1 MVGAPGARCGVGV
14 GVGVVPPVLVVGSA
28 RRGRASVGC
37 WFGTGCC
44 LGCCCWARVGGSSAT
59 EISKDKVM
67 TGIRDVRVIAV
78 SFIIL

>member
-37 WFGTGCC
+37 WFGTGC
-44 LGCCCWARVGGSSAT
+44 LCCCWARVGGSSAI
-59 EISKDKVM
+59 EINKDKVM
-67 TGIRDVRVIAV
+67 TGISDERIIAV